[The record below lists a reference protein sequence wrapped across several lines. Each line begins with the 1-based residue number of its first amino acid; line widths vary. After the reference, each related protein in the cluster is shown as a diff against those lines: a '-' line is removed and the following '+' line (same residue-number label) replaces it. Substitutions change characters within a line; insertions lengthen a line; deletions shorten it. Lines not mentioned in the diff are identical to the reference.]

1 MALRREL
8 VFFKNSCARHRKA
21 YLARVKTP
29 KLAGGEPIL
38 VVGTVKA
45 LEYFTSSI
53 RDYSVVIE
61 VENTTA
67 ASYINKL
74 WL

>member
-8 VFFKNSCARHRKA
+8 VFLKNSCARHRK
-21 YLARVKTP
+21 VKTP